1 MPGRA
6 EYSENY
12 RQNMM
17 LSICIPIYNFD
28 VNELVN
34 DLHHQ
39 IVSNKLDAEIILI
52 DDTSKAEFI
61 DKNKNLENIAS
72 QFIFLDKNIGRSK
85 IRNLFLKYSKSE
97 YLLFLDCDGKIISQS
112 FVKNYIDFIKNKN
125 PDVVFGGRKVSEVKP
140 PLQYGLRWK
149 FAVERENLPVKQRL
163 KSPYLDFQTNN
174 FIVKKAVLAK
184 NLFNETITQ
193 YGYEDLIFAKDLFK
207 NKVVIDHIDNPI
219 FNNDV
224 ETNEVFLAKA
234 DQSAKSLSQ
243 LIKSDRD
250 VERISKIRL
259 AKAYSNLKKTGLIL
273 LYRLIYK
280 IAKPYLQKKLLGGN
294 ASLKVLDFY
303 KLGQLIY
310 YMNKS

>member
-1 MPGRA
+1 MK
-6 EYSENY
+6 
-12 RQNMM
+12 
-17 LSICIPIYNFD
+17 LSICIPVYNFD

-34 DLHHQ
+34 DIQNQ
-39 IVSNKLDAEIILI
+39 IVFNNLDAEIILI
-52 DDTSKAEFI
+52 DDASETEFI
-61 DKNKNLENIAS
+61 NKNKHLQETVS

-85 IRNLFLKYSKSE
+85 IRNLFLNYSQSE
-97 YLLFLDCDGKIISQS
+97 YLLFLDCDGKIINQN
-112 FVKNYIDFIKNKN
+112 FLKNYIDFINTKN
-125 PDVVFGGRKVSEVKP
+125 PDVVFGGRKVSDVKP
-140 PLQYGLRWK
+140 SAEYGLRWK

-174 FIVKKAVLAK
+174 FIVKKSVLEK
-184 NLFNETITQ
+184 NPFNETITQ

-243 LIKSDRD
+243 LIKTDKD
-250 VERISKIRL
+250 VERISKIKL
-259 AKAYSNLKKTGLIL
+259 AQAYSTLKKTGLIFF
-273 LYRLIYK
+273 YRLIYK
-280 IAKPYLQKKLLGGN
+280 LAKPYIQKKLLGGN
-294 ASLKVLDFY
+294 ATLKALDFY

>member
-1 MPGRA
+1 MK
-6 EYSENY
+6 
-12 RQNMM
+12 

-34 DLHHQ
+34 DIQNQ
-39 IVSNKLDAEIILI
+39 IVSNNLDAEIILI
-52 DDTSKAEFI
+52 DDASNTEFI
-61 DKNKNLENIAS
+61 NKNKNLVKTVC
-72 QFIFLDKNIGRSK
+72 QFVFLDKNVGRSK
-85 IRNLFLKYSKSE
+85 IRNLFLNYSQSQ
-97 YLLFLDCDGKIISQS
+97 YLLFLDCDGKIINQN
-112 FVKNYIDFIKNKN
+112 FLKNYIDFINSKK
-125 PDVVFGGRKVSEVKP
+125 PDVVFGGRKVSDIKP
-140 PLQYGLRWK
+140 SSEYGLRWK

-174 FIVKKAVLAK
+174 FIVKKSVLEK
-184 NLFNETITQ
+184 NPFNETITQ
-193 YGYEDLIFAKDLFK
+193 YGYEDLIFAKDLSK
-207 NKVVIDHIDNPI
+207 NKVFIDHIDNPI

-243 LIKSDRD
+243 LIKTDRN
-250 VERISKIRL
+250 VERISKIKL
-259 AKAYSNLKKTGLIL
+259 AQAYSRLKKTGLIF

-280 IAKPYLQKKLLGGN
+280 LAKPYIQKKLLGGN
-294 ASLKVLDFY
+294 APLKALDFY